1 MKNLKAFIL
10 LMSLLVTGNI
20 YAQKDYTV
28 HFKTGDYLPIANLQ
42 SGSVDLRSDIDDN
55 EVIAG
60 RYYRFI
66 QFEDGVRKA
75 DISALEDAGVRL
87 LEYIPQH
94 TYLASLSLNAEQ
106 SDLVRLKA
114 RAIWK
119 SSAAQRSASDVSQQS
134 LPDWAIED
142 GRALLMIKYYQ
153 DIDLATVLQSL
164 QEDKIDVT
172 LYNEFNN
179 FIEVSVPLDRSTE
192 VAELEYISNVYPK
205 PHPGEKEDRRGRNL
219 HRVNRLNAGSSGT
232 RNFNGSGINT
242 LVRDDGAL
250 FDHLDFDARIDQTFV
265 GPNRGDHGDGVAGI
279 MTGAGNLDPL
289 NRGMAHGSFMYVTD
303 YEASHLDET
312 MSLFNN
318 NDVIVTNSSYSNG
331 CNRGYSETTQ
341 IVDQQTYQNPT
352 LMHVFSAGNSGRG
365 ILNADEQIVE
375 CGYGAGLFWGNI
387 TGGHKIGKNV
397 IATANVNYRGEIM
410 ASSSRGPSADGR
422 LKPDIAANGNNH
434 VSTAEENGYRPFGGT
449 SGAAPVVAGTMA
461 VLHEAYQTIHSERAE
476 APLLKAIML
485 NTANDAGNIGPD
497 YIYGWGL
504 LNADRAISTIEDG
517 RFLKASIIQDE
528 IKTHT
533 IDVPDNVAEVRIM
546 TYWPDREASAFSSF
560 TLLNDLNTS
569 VNDPNGDGHL
579 PWILDNTPDPDL
591 LNLPATKGEDLVNN
605 MEQVSIVNP
614 QAGTYTL
621 EVNGYQLPFD
631 DGEYYVVWEFRMN
644 EIDIIFPNGG
654 ENVTEG
660 SPEVIHWDATGNEG
674 IFNLYYIDSEGE
686 ESFID
691 SVAGDLRIYE
701 WRAPQTMEEGARIKI
716 TRGDLEDVSTEG
728 FLVADR
734 PRFLD
739 VEDRDSLPKLVWSGV
754 EEAVSYDI
762 HALVGA
768 YMEVVTTVEADTFLL
783 TDDPAY
789 NNNWVAVSANFEN
802 GSKGMRS
809 VATSTANNPVAFI
822 TNDQEDKPCAGEPV
836 IFASPN
842 DAPNSTYYWKFG
854 QNSDPEDATT
864 RGPHSVVYS
873 RKGNSLAALTLT
885 NDAGFDQAFF
895 IMNVNDDPEEGDTE
909 YEALSGREYK
919 FSTEIKGADD
929 YIWDF
934 GDGTTDEGKNVTHI
948 YEASGNYE
956 VVLTAEN
963 KCGVITETFNLSIDI
978 TSVEDVVTSDF
989 AISGNP
995 NNGTFSVTIPDLE
1008 GAPLSVSLIANDGS
1022 IVDQRQVKQAQ
1033 KNQVLNWKNISQ
1045 GIYILNFNFEGRQMS
1060 QKVIVQ

>member
-1 MKNLKAFIL
+1 MVGSI
-10 LMSLLVTGNI
+10 V
-20 YAQKDYTV
+20 AQKDYTV
-28 HFKTGDYLPIANLQ
+28 HFKSGDHLPIANLT
-42 SGSVDLRSDIDDN
+42 SESLDLRSDIDQS
-55 EVIAG
+55 EVING
-60 RYYRFI
+60 KYYRFI
-66 QFEDGVRKA
+66 QFEDAISKSDIVALQEIGVT
-75 DISALEDAGVRL
+75 L

-94 TYLASLSLNAEQ
+94 TYLASISTNTVQ
-106 SDLVRLKA
+106 SDLVRLNA
-114 RAIWK
+114 RAIWR
-119 SSAAQRSASDVSQQS
+119 STSTQRSTSDVAEQS
-134 LPDWAIED
+134 LPEWAIED
-142 GRALLMIKYYQ
+142 DRALLMIKYYE
-153 DIDLATVLQSL
+153 DIELATVLQNL
-164 QEDKIDVT
+164 QEDKVEI
-172 LYNEFNN
+172 LLHNEYNN
-179 FIEVSVPLDRSTE
+179 FIEVSVPLSRSTE
-192 VAELEYISNVYPK
+192 LADLPYISNVFAK

-219 HRVNRLNAGSSGT
+219 HRVNRANTGSSGT
-232 RNFNGSGINT
+232 RNYSGSGINT
-242 LVRDDGAL
+242 LVRDDGAV
-250 FDHLDFDARIDQTFV
+250 FDHLDFDDRINQDFV

-341 IVDQQTYQNPT
+341 IVDQQTFQNPT

-365 ILNADEQIVE
+365 ILNADEEIVE

-410 ASSSRGPSADGR
+410 ESSSRGPSADGR

-461 VLHEAYQTIHSERAE
+461 VMHEAYQEVHGERAE
-476 APLLKAIML
+476 AQLLKAIML

-504 LNADRAISTIEDG
+504 LNADKALSTIEDG
-517 RFLKASIIQDE
+517 RFLKASIAQDE
-528 IKTHT
+528 VMTHS
-533 IDVPDNVAEVRIM
+533 IDVPENVAEVRIM

-560 TLLNDLNTS
+560 TLLNDLNTYVS
-569 VNDPNGDGHL
+569 DPNGDQHL
-579 PWILDNTPDPDL
+579 PWVLDNTPDAEIL
-591 LNLPATKGEDLVNN
+591 ALPATKGEDLVNN
-605 MEQVSIVNP
+605 MEQVSIVSP
-614 QAGTYTL
+614 QAGTYSL

-631 DGEYYVVWEFRMN
+631 DGEYFVVWEFRMN
-644 EIDIIFPNGG
+644 EIDIIYPNGG
-654 ENVTEG
+654 ENLTEG

-674 IFNLYYIDSEGE
+674 SFDLYYINSEGE
-686 ESFID
+686 ESYID

-701 WRAPQTMEEGARIKI
+701 WRAPQAMEEGGRIRI
-716 TRGDLEDVSTEG
+716 TRGDLEDISTEG

-739 VEDRDSLPKLVWSGV
+739 IEDRDSLPKLVWSGV
-754 EEAVSYDI
+754 DEAVSYDI

-768 YMEVVTTVEADTFLL
+768 YMEVITTVEADSFLL
-783 TDDPAY
+783 TDDPAFVS
-789 NNNWVAVSANFEN
+789 NWVAVSANFEN

-809 VATSTANNPVAFI
+809 VATSTAMSPVAFI
-822 TNDQEDKPCAGEPV
+822 TNDQEEKPCVGEPV
-836 IFASPN
+836 VFESPN
-842 DAPNSTYYWKFG
+842 EAPNATYYWKFG
-854 QNSDPEDATT
+854 QHSDPEDAVT

-885 NDAGFDQAFF
+885 NDAGSNQAFF
-895 IMNVNDDPEEGDTE
+895 IMNIKDDPEEGDTDF
-909 YEALSGREYK
+909 EALSGREYM
-919 FSTEIKGADD
+919 FTTEISGADD

-978 TSVEDVVTSDF
+978 TSVEDVVSTDF
-989 AISGNP
+989 EISNNP
-995 NNGTFSVTIPDLE
+995 NDGTFSVSLPDLE
-1008 GAPLSVSLIANDGS
+1008 GSALSVSLISNNGAV
-1022 IVDQRQVKQAQ
+1022 IDQR
-1033 KNQVLNWKNISQ
+1033 NLDNSREGEELHWKDIPQ
-1045 GIYILNFNFEGRQMS
+1045 GLYVIYYNFEGRVVT
-1060 QKVIVQ
+1060 QKVVVQ